1 MRKLTVILLFATLC
15 ITKMQA
21 DTFLVYAF
29 SGDVCSTKGKI
40 HTTDKFSSKEVLTL
54 GSDAALTLLNTTTR
68 QKITVKGKGKG
79 SIADILGWGSTSITS
94 TKDTYWKWLMT
105 QMRKSDKSMPLGENY
120 TTTFRDAE
128 VDSLFT
134 DTLTTK

>member
-54 GSDAALTLLNTTTR
+54 IIAKTNRAHFQNETSRKCKKYLLFLRGLFAAL
-68 QKITVKGKGKG
+68 K
-79 SIADILGWGSTSITS
+79 A
-94 TKDTYWKWLMT
+94 Y
-105 QMRKSDKSMPLGENY
+105 
-120 TTTFRDAE
+120 
-128 VDSLFT
+128 
-134 DTLTTK
+134 